1 MVKRKKLSDQQI
13 DKFDKELPR
22 FKQQRQGKRFY
33 ITIKFK
39 TEDPSPPE
47 MEEFYDS
54 LSKTLRED
62 KWFFQEYGVSGKE
75 KGYRKIG
82 FADLTPLQASTVRAR
97 AKQHIPNVL
106 VSSKKDSK

>member
-1 MVKRKKLSDQQI
+1 MS
-13 DKFDKELPR
+13 
-22 FKQQRQGKRFY
+22 KRFY
-33 ITIKFK
+33 VTLKFK

-62 KWFFQEYGVSGKE
+62 KWYYQEYGVAGKN

-82 FADLTPLQASTVRAR
+82 FGDLTPLQASTITAR
-97 AKQHIPNVL
+97 AKEHLPKVKVTKSNA
-106 VSSKKDSK
+106 